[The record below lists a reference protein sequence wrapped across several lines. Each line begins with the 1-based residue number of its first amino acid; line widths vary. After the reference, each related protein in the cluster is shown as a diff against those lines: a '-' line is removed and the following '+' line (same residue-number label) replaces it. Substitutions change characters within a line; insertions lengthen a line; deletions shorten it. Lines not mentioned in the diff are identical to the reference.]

1 MTSQTKRYIEL
12 PDILALHFVC
22 TRCGTNLSVSITNEI
37 RLDAMHQC
45 PNCREPWT
53 YLAGGAVLDALLK
66 QFVVSFNSIA
76 KNLEAGHFPG
86 FKLSL
91 ELKDDPVIEQKAKQ

>member
-22 TRCGTNLSVSITNEI
+22 TRCDTNLSVSMTNEI
-37 RLDAMHQC
+37 RLDALHQC

-53 YLAGGAVLDALLK
+53 HLQGGATLDALLK
-66 QFVVSFNSIA
+66 QFIGSFNVMV
-76 KNLEAGHFPG
+76 KNLEGNHFPG
-86 FKLSL
+86 FNLSL
-91 ELKDDPVIEQKAKQ
+91 ELRDDSPIERKDKQ